1 MRFIAT
7 LSLSLISAA
16 SLCAEAPSVEGTLPE
31 DLLPQ
36 LRPLLQMAVE
46 RSPNT
51 IAASLAVAQQAATK
65 IQTDAVL
72 WPSVGVN
79 GSYQSSY
86 EQEST
91 SSLNSQARGFVYGAT
106 ASQPLFQFGA
116 LRNQAAMGALG
127 LKIAERQYAEAYRLL
142 AASIR
147 EQYMALVSKN
157 ISLRNARFALEL
169 ANVQLKAAQAKFD
182 SGASS
187 KAELQDTQLSAEQ
200 AKLDCDR
207 TETDYAYSKQVFI
220 RLVGIDSLGDE
231 SVPLMVP
238 HAEYQPQ
245 KADLVLTGFVGQ
257 GIESTFQSQVYDMEV
272 KQQDLNYKI
281 QSVRLLPKFN
291 ANVGYTYTNYT
302 SLSTNSISQI
312 GLSAETVSVS
322 GFWTVFDGFATRG
335 AKLSALES
343 KRMTERQK
351 KSYIDST
358 IDAITYMRHQLDLS
372 ARAMRLAEVHDAL
385 IEAQV
390 KRFTDDQALG
400 YASKAIIDAGVVNLN
415 ATELLMANARS
426 DYLSRWTDFVSLAG
440 IDPALAN
447 ISPRYVH

>member
-1 MRFIAT
+1 
-7 LSLSLISAA
+7 
-16 SLCAEAPSVEGTLPE
+16 
-31 DLLPQ
+31 
-36 LRPLLQMAVE
+36 
-46 RSPNT
+46 
-51 IAASLAVAQQAATK
+51 
-65 IQTDAVL
+65 
-72 WPSVGVN
+72 
-79 GSYQSSY
+79 
-86 EQEST
+86 
-91 SSLNSQARGFVYGAT
+91 
-106 ASQPLFQFGA
+106 
-116 LRNQAAMGALG
+116 
-127 LKIAERQYAEAYRLL
+127 
-142 AASIR
+142 
-147 EQYMALVSKN
+147 
-157 ISLRNARFALEL
+157 
-169 ANVQLKAAQAKFD
+169 
-182 SGASS
+182 
-187 KAELQDTQLSAEQ
+187 
-200 AKLDCDR
+200 
-207 TETDYAYSKQVFI
+207 
-220 RLVGIDSLGDE
+220 
-231 SVPLMVP
+231 
-238 HAEYQPQ
+238 
-245 KADLVLTGFVGQ
+245 
-257 GIESTFQSQVYDMEV
+257 
-272 KQQDLNYKI
+272 
-281 QSVRLLPKFN
+281 
-291 ANVGYTYTNYT
+291 VGYTYTNYA